1 MYLVEELAAEE
12 SRSKIERGRAAR
24 PSRRLLTLR
33 RARRMEHKAERR
45 MIEAWR
51 RAATPRQARIRGR
64 LETGKRASATVAA
77 CPVVMSCRPP
87 DTFDPLGSHRRADRR
102 PA

>member
-1 MYLVEELAAEE
+1 MNLVAELATEE
-12 SRSKIERGRAAR
+12 SRSKIERAEQMR

-51 RAATPRQARIRGR
+51 RGAELRDR
-64 LETGKRASATVAA
+64 LESA
-77 CPVVMSCRPP
+77 
-87 DTFDPLGSHRRADRR
+87 DY
-102 PA
+102 

>member
-1 MYLVEELAAEE
+1 MHNGVISMHLVQELATEE
-12 SRSKIERGRAAR
+12 SRSKIALAEQLR

-51 RAATPRQARIRGR
+51 RAAELRGT
-64 LETGKRASATVAA
+64 LESA
-77 CPVVMSCRPP
+77 
-87 DTFDPLGSHRRADRR
+87 DY
-102 PA
+102 